1 MINGLEGIPASGKSY
16 EAVVYHVLPML
27 QAGRKVITNLPL
39 LVEMFGAID
48 PAFVP
53 LIELRRRPKPVLGV
67 WNADS
72 MDDSGNGSAFKL
84 FNEHSNLSEV
94 VHAVDRANRP
104 AESVSVFGHVWD
116 YFTTWKHPET
126 GQGAVFIIDECHLA
140 LPAVGTDKEVIE
152 FFKLHRHFNVDIL
165 LMTQSFRDI
174 NQPIARLMAM
184 MVRCR
189 KADILGKKDRYIRKV
204 HAGYRGAVISTEQRP
219 YKAQYF
225 PLYKSHT
232 QGNSVAESGAQDVAP
247 LTVKLRRFTWA
258 WWIFSACLIVW
269 LFWPKD
275 KTVKTSDMP
284 WMKEMKANPRY
295 TPLPPSE
302 PTPGPTKPATR
313 AHAPSLPDEVPPEDP
328 NAVPE
333 PFSTKVLHLTG
344 RITLRGQNLYTFAV
358 SSSGQRISTVDSRDL
373 IQMGYTWQP
382 LTDCAGTLRWKGKA
396 QAITCD
402 APMLA
407 QGSQDR
413 PVVVEVDH
421 GKRVTSS
428 GETGQ
433 GYTQSTASAGASPPG
448 QFEPSALLPGVVNPR
463 ADETP
468 ARVLPAGSP
477 FQPTPATDVSRPIGP
492 PTLQSPYRRS

>member
-1 MINGLEGIPASGKSY
+1 MINGLEGIPGSGKSY

-84 FNEHSNLSEV
+84 FNENSNLSEV

-189 KADILGKKDRYIRKV
+189 KADILGKKDCYIRKV
-204 HAGYRGAVISTEQRP
+204 HSGYRGAVISTEERP
-219 YKAQYF
+219 YKPQYF
-225 PLYKSHT
+225 RLYKSHT
-232 QGNSVAESGAQDVAP
+232 QGNSVAESDAGDVVP
-247 LTVKLRRFTWA
+247 FTVKFRRFSR
-258 WWIFSACLIVW
+258 IFWCIALVFGVYA
-269 LFWPKD
+269 FWPAGD
-275 KTVKTSDMP
+275 K
-284 WMKEMKANPRY
+284 
-295 TPLPPSE
+295 
-302 PTPGPTKPATR
+302 KPAKQAARPVQQASSSAYAGTIVQPVQQTT
-313 AHAPSLPDEVPPEDP
+313 AAQPSVPTLPDASVVAQGP
-328 NAVPE
+328 PE
-333 PFSTKVLHLTG
+333 PFAGKGLHLTG
-344 RITLRGQNLYTFAV
+344 QLSMRGRIIYTFAISV
-358 SSSGQRISTVDSRDL
+358 GAQRIGTTDSVEL
-373 IQMGYTWQP
+373 AQVGYRFEP
-382 LTDCAGTLRWKGKA
+382 LTACVGYLRWA
-396 QAITCD
+396 NDTRAITCD
-402 APMLA
+402 APA
-407 QGSQDR
+407 VPQATNDR
-413 PVVVEVDH
+413 PVVVAVDQD
-421 GKRVTSS
+421 GRRVASS
-428 GETGQ
+428 I
-433 GYTQSTASAGASPPG
+433 STPSQTVPMPASP
-448 QFEPSALLPGVVNPR
+448 A
-463 ADETP
+463 ADPHQISQAEL
-468 ARVLPAGSP
+468 AAQLRQEYGH
-477 FQPTPATDVSRPIGP
+477 SRSG
-492 PTLQSPYRRS
+492 LRF